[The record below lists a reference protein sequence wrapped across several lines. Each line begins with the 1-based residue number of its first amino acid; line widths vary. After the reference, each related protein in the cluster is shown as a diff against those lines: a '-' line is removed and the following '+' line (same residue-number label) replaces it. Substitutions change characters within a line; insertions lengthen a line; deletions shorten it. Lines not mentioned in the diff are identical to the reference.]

1 MIPDEAVK
9 VDASESPNDPDIPR
23 NASDVS
29 CVKEDRKEGERERE
43 VELGEEIYG
52 RSTRTHE
59 HRGENHRRT
68 KVTNFYQK
76 TSCFFSITI
85 SVL

>member
-9 VDASESPNDPDIPR
+9 VDASELRNDQNIPR

-43 VELGEEIYG
+43 VEL
-52 RSTRTHE
+52 
-59 HRGENHRRT
+59 
-68 KVTNFYQK
+68 
-76 TSCFFSITI
+76 
-85 SVL
+85 

>member
-29 CVKEDRKEGERERE
+29 CVKEDRK
-43 VELGEEIYG
+43 
-52 RSTRTHE
+52 
-59 HRGENHRRT
+59 
-68 KVTNFYQK
+68 
-76 TSCFFSITI
+76 
-85 SVL
+85 

>member
-1 MIPDEAVK
+1 MIPDEAVN

-43 VELGEEIYG
+43 RMRREEDAGEGDGDTGNRE
-52 RSTRTHE
+52 
-59 HRGENHRRT
+59 
-68 KVTNFYQK
+68 K
-76 TSCFFSITI
+76 
-85 SVL
+85 